1 MLRALSCSGLMA
13 WLLLILAPLL
23 VPPDQ
28 IVRLTPQVSEESSW
42 SPDGRRLVCDS
53 NRAGKTTSL
62 FVMDADG
69 GNVAQ
74 LTRGPGSDETPA
86 WSPDGKRFA
95 YVSDRSGHAEIWL
108 VDADGKNPRQLTR
121 HGGEAIHP
129 HWSPDGR
136 RVIYCAGREKPEQYE
151 IADGTGPQQLVEL
164 PGRCTS
170 PKWSP
175 DGKWIS
181 FDRALERSCEILRVP
196 APPTPAPAF
205 PGPTQG

>member
-42 SPDGRRLVCDS
+42 SPDGRRLVFDS

-151 IADGTGPQQLVEL
+151 IFVADAASGAITQLTRAGGTLRIPPSTAGRAGRRTAAASCSAPTGP
-164 PGRCTS
+164 GS
-170 PKWSP
+170 SAS
-175 DGKWIS
+175 GS
-181 FDRALERSCEILRVP
+181 
-196 APPTPAPAF
+196 
-205 PGPTQG
+205 